1 MLAKWL
7 KEPTD
12 WSDVERLEQRIR
24 DLRMRIREAK
34 NTQEQFF
41 PSSRMDTRVSAT
53 TTVEE
58 IRFKSLNTR
67 ASLGEGSEV
76 SKEFGYGTR
85 EAENLKRKLLGLD

>member
-1 MLAKWL
+1 MLTKWL

-41 PSSRMDTRVSAT
+41 PSSRMVNGVSAT

-58 IRFKSLNTR
+58 IRLKSLNTR
-67 ASLGEGSEV
+67 ASLGEGSKI
-76 SKEFGYGTR
+76 SKEFGHGTR